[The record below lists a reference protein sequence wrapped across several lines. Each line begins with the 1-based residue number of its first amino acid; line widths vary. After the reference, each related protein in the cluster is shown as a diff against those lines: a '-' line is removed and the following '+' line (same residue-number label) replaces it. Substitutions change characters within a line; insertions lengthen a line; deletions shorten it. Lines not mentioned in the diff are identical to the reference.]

1 MTYKTSYLKEIEGY
15 FLSLMG
21 KGIMLSSKDYHL
33 IRNWRKRKI
42 PKEIV
47 FKGIRNAFSAG
58 LMEKKGTDRALSLSQ
73 VASYVE
79 EEIRDYRITAGDES
93 SEEKDSGHKRLAGM
107 VERLN
112 NLVKSEKREMVRRHY
127 LKARNKLMQLLH
139 SRRDNIYGVIEE
151 IEEDFYNDF
160 FGALPEKEQDKIKT
174 EAERRISGRARQ
186 MTEKARRDSLLS
198 FRNELLKREYR
209 LSNILGDD

>member
-1 MTYKTSYLKEIEGY
+1 MAYKTSYLKEIEGY

-21 KGIMLSSKDYHL
+21 KGIMLSSKDYDL
-33 IRNWRKRKI
+33 ILNWRKRKI

-47 FKGIRNAFSAG
+47 LKGIRNAFSAG
-58 LMEKKGTDRALSLSQ
+58 LMEKKGADRAISLSQ

-79 EEIRDYRITAGDES
+79 EEISDYRITAGGES
-93 SEEKDSGHKRLAGM
+93 SEGMDSGHKKIAGII
-107 VERLN
+107 ERLN
-112 NLVKSEKREMVRRHY
+112 NIIKSEKREMVRSHY
-127 LKARNKLMQLLH
+127 LKARNKLLQLLH
-139 SRRDNIYGVIEE
+139 AKRDDVYEVLEQ

-160 FGALPEKEQDKIKT
+160 FGTLPKKEQDKIKM
-174 EAERRISGRARQ
+174 EAERKISGRARQ

-198 FRNELLKREYR
+198 VRNELLKREYG

>member
-1 MTYKTSYLKEIEGY
+1 MAYKTSYLKEIEGY

-21 KGIMLSSKDYHL
+21 KGIMLSSKDYNL
-33 IRNWRKRKI
+33 ILNWRKRKI

-47 FKGIRNAFSAG
+47 FKGIRNAFSTG
-58 LMEKKGTDRALSLSQ
+58 LMEKKGADRALSLSQ

-79 EEIRDYRITAGDES
+79 EEIRNYRITAGDES
-93 SEEKDSGHKRLAGM
+93 SEAMDSGHKRVSGIIK
-107 VERLN
+107 RLN
-112 NLVKSEKREMVRRHY
+112 NTIKSEEREIVRSHY
-127 LKARNKLMQLLH
+127 LRARNKLLELLH
-139 SRRDNIYGVIEE
+139 SKRDDIYEVLEE

-160 FGALPEKEQDKIKT
+160 FEALPDKEQDKINT
-174 EAERRISGRARQ
+174 EAELRVSGRARQ

-198 FRNELLKREYR
+198 FRNELLRREYG